1 MEKKFL
7 MNKILIALS
16 ALYALSIVFGYT
28 LFESP
33 QDFKFYYYSLEDF
46 NFIIEELDFK

>member
-1 MEKKFL
+1 MVKKFL
-7 MNKILIALS
+7 MSDLIALS
-16 ALYALSIVFGYT
+16 IIFSYT

-33 QDFKFYYYSLEDF
+33 KDFKFYYYSLEDF

>member
-16 ALYALSIVFGYT
+16 IVFGYT
-28 LFESP
+28 LFEESY
-33 QDFKFYYYSLEDF
+33 DFKFYYHSLEEF
-46 NFIIEELDFK
+46 NSIIEELDFK